1 MAVFYTELSD
11 ELIAFMREQKV
22 FFVATAPAQGRINLS
37 PKGMDTLRCLNS
49 STVAY
54 LDITGSGN
62 ETAAHLADN
71 GRMTMMF
78 CGFSGDPIILR
89 LRGQGRVVHQRDAAW
104 SQLAPLFPELVG
116 RRQII
121 VLDIDSVQTSCGA
134 GVPVYEF
141 KHERDDLLRHWAER
155 GEAGV
160 EAYWASNNQVSI
172 DGLPTR
178 LLDQA

>member
-1 MAVFYTELSD
+1 MAAFYTELSD
-11 ELIAFMREQKV
+11 ELIAFIREQKV
-22 FFVATAPAQGRINLS
+22 FFVATAPARGRINLS
-37 PKGMDTLRCLNS
+37 PKGMDTLRCLDGK
-49 STVAY
+49 TVAY

-62 ETAAHLADN
+62 ETAAHLIEN

-78 CGFSGDPIILR
+78 CSFIGEPLILR
-89 LRGQGRVVHQRDAAW
+89 LSGRGRVIHQRDAEWAP
-104 SQLAPLFPELVG
+104 LAPLFQPLIA

-121 VLDIDSVQTSCGA
+121 VLDIAMVQTSCGA

-155 GEAGV
+155 GQAGV
-160 EAYWASNNQVSI
+160 EAYWASNNQISI

-178 LLDQA
+178 LLDHG